1 MTGFLLFTL
10 GSVVGLL
17 VSAMLTVAKD
27 ADCVPRDDVAALVG
41 RIYEDGVTAGIREER
56 ARAKQEGETP

>member
-1 MTGFLLFTL
+1 VTGFLLFTL

-17 VSAMLTVAKD
+17 VSGMLAVAKD

-41 RIYEDGVTAGIREER
+41 RIYEDGVTVGIHEER
-56 ARAKQEGETP
+56 ARAKQEDEQP